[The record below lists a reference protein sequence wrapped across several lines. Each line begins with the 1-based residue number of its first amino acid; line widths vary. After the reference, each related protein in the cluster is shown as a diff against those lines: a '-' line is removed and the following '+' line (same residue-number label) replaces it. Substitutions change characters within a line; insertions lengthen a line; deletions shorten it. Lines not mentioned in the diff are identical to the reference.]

1 MTKDQYF
8 EMCEMM
14 GTDVFE
20 EEIPVELNDFPAE
33 VQTAFEVY
41 QVLQDHW
48 EAMSGTYMGKN
59 LTGVKDILDIY
70 EVEHTDRKLILEL
83 INLIDRERMIQYDA
97 KRKQEDSLK
106 SSKSPP

>member
-14 GTDVFE
+14 GYEPNDK
-20 EEIPVELNDFPAE
+20 EIPVEIGDFPPE

-48 EAMSGTYMGKN
+48 EGMSGTYMGKN
-59 LTGVKDILDIY
+59 LTGLGEILDVY
-70 EVEHTDRKLILEL
+70 EVEKSDRKLILEL
-83 INLIDRERMIQYDA
+83 INLIDRERIIQYDK
-97 KRKQEDSLK
+97 KRKQEEDLK
-106 SSKSPP
+106 SQKSPN

>member
-14 GTDVFE
+14 GYEANDKD
-20 EEIPVELNDFPAE
+20 IPVEVTDFPPE

-48 EAMSGTYMGKN
+48 EGMSGTYMGKN
-59 LTGVKDILDIY
+59 LTGVKDILDIF
-70 EVEHTDRKLILEL
+70 EVDPLDRKLILEL
-83 INLIDRERMIQYDA
+83 INLIDRERMIQYDV
-97 KRKQEDSLK
+97 KRKQEESLK
-106 SSKSPP
+106 ETKSPP

>member
-14 GTDVFE
+14 GDQPVDDD
-20 EEIPVELNDFPAE
+20 IPVELADFPAE

-48 EAMSGTYMGKN
+48 EGMSGTYMGKN
-59 LTGVKDILDIY
+59 LTGIKDILDIF
-70 EVEHTDRKLILEL
+70 EVENQDRKTVLEF
-83 INLIDRERMIQYDA
+83 INLIDRERMTQYDN
-97 KRKQEDSLK
+97 KRKQEDSIK
-106 SSKSPP
+106 SKKSPN